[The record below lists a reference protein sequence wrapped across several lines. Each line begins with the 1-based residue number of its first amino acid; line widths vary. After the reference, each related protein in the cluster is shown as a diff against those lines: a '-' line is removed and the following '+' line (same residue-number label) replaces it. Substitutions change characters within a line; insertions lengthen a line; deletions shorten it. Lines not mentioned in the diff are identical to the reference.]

1 MQEVIYKI
9 ILRECINKKLW
20 LFKDNQYMNNNIK
33 IITRTNISN
42 ILNNNK
48 FPNNNS
54 LTLHHN
60 KQF

>member
-60 KQF
+60 K